1 MRTAAICP
9 TCPTYTNALC
19 TLYNGSY
26 LSNIDIN
33 PLSNLE
39 DIVETIDSKIGT
51 LQPSLGFTPE
61 NVTNKSQDIDAD
73 TGSTTKY
80 PSVKAVEDYV
90 AAHSGGQSTSYA
102 RYIPSTDAN
111 NPTLIT
117 TQYNVLYTNTVS
129 PSEGYIILPDN
140 PTLGD
145 VYYVLIEPSNFSS
158 IEIAAG
164 SGNRLNKLGSA
175 SSLTSIIL
183 DDTYFNQLLKIEHT
197 HVASGFQRWTYTV
210 MSNYIAPEKLYKT
223 YSARV
228 SYTGSFTITELQND
242 FYGVTYSYTNPST
255 AIVRITA
262 SSNIFTLNKA
272 FVMPSFIN
280 GGGIIYGTVLLPTFL
295 TNVLEIALVRL
306 ENNSTTGTP
315 FFTNQLIELRVY
327 N

>member
-1 MRTAAICP
+1 
-9 TCPTYTNALC
+9 
-19 TLYNGSY
+19 
-26 LSNIDIN
+26 
-33 PLSNLE
+33 
-39 DIVETIDSKIGT
+39 
-51 LQPSLGFTPE
+51 
-61 NVTNKSQDIDAD
+61 
-73 TGSTTKY
+73 
-80 PSVKAVEDYV
+80 
-90 AAHSGGQSTSYA
+90 
-102 RYIPSTDAN
+102 
-111 NPTLIT
+111 
-117 TQYNVLYTNTVS
+117 
-129 PSEGYIILPDN
+129 
-140 PTLGD
+140 
-145 VYYVLIEPSNFSS
+145 
-158 IEIAAG
+158 
-164 SGNRLNKLGSA
+164 
-175 SSLTSIIL
+175 
-183 DDTYFNQLLKIEHT
+183 
-197 HVASGFQRWTYTV
+197 